1 MASKCCS
8 RNLINNRL
16 NMMKEAEIDSLRGMR
31 VGLIEVEGGL
41 GSHVQRGIREVK
53 VQQKNLVKT
62 LKLSP
67 NFWINVPDLEHKK

>member
-1 MASKCCS
+1 
-8 RNLINNRL
+8 
-16 NMMKEAEIDSLRGMR
+16 MMKEAEIDSLRGMR

>member
-1 MASKCCS
+1 
-8 RNLINNRL
+8 
-16 NMMKEAEIDSLRGMR
+16 MKEAEVDSLRGMR
-31 VGLIEVEGGL
+31 IGLIEVEGGL

-53 VQQKNLVKT
+53 VQQKNLVKA